1 MDKRKELQEAQE
13 ALEKVMAI
21 IQEVKSEL
29 QSAKNWGLFDMI
41 AGDMF
46 ASLIKRDKIS
56 KVNSR
61 MDYLRRVLQEAQK
74 ELADVNI
81 TLASEISNSSSDY
94 FWDVWFDNIF
104 TDFRVQGE
112 LDKVAENIN
121 QLERQVGLALKD
133 VKAALKVL

>member
-13 ALEKVMAI
+13 ALEKGMAI

>member
-133 VKAALKVL
+133 VKSALKVL

>member
-1 MDKRKELQEAQE
+1 
-13 ALEKVMAI
+13 
-21 IQEVKSEL
+21 
-29 QSAKNWGLFDMI
+29 MI

>member
-1 MDKRKELQEAQE
+1 MDKRRELQEAQE
-13 ALEKVMAI
+13 ALERVKEI